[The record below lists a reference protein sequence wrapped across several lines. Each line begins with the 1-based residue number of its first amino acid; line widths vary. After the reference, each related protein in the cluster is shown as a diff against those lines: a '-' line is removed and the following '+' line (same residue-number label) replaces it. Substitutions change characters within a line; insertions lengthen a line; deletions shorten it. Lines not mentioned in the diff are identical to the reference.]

1 MKIAD
6 RVYRIDGARIANA
19 YLVDSVDGL
28 ILIDTGMPGSTKRIL
43 NYVRQIGHK
52 PADIKYIFLTH
63 ADIDHI
69 GSAADLK
76 EATGARLIIHSA
88 DAPILSGKAMRRTIK
103 GPMKLI
109 FPLFARLLHC
119 HPVEP
124 DIIVN
129 DNFSL
134 AGLQVIHTPGHSA
147 GSICLYSR
155 GKFIF
160 VGDALRADSVGNP
173 IPPSGSL
180 SDDIIQAKATLKTIS
195 QMEYDLLCPGHGSP
209 VRGNAAQKVKDL
221 VARSG

>member
-6 RVYRIDGARIANA
+6 RVYRIDGVQIANA

-103 GPMKLI
+103 GPI
-109 FPLFARLLHC
+109 
-119 HPVEP
+119 
-124 DIIVN
+124 N